1 MVVRLAAT
9 IIDDSLTGP
18 SGGAFPTSGIQE
30 FNSAAM
36 TAIHDEY
43 TYWVYSQYMATTLS
57 VVGSGGNLAGFPM
70 TDTRYQAGTFVTRVD
85 RFATE
90 AETPNINIVT
100 VNYSRILQT
109 IYSSGQPPDTNN
121 LRYPV
126 YFNRDGG
133 GNFLGLRSMNS
144 TDFRDSFVLPA
155 VTLIQNA
162 PSGNYDYFISTSTN
176 VGGAT
181 LVSATPVFTD
191 TRANTTAYTA
201 GGIPEATDQPT
212 TINNYYLHRQGVYP
226 TPIEDN
232 DLPVFI
238 NAADESIRQYTPAQW
253 AATLGPW
260 LQYELAQAGSTTS
273 YSINGAGTTQGSAMI
288 NTILSPTST
297 GYTQHFVDADDYRT
311 QEFPN
316 GTPITANTYELKKTT
331 V

>member
-1 MVVRLAAT
+1 MTARLGVT
-9 IIDDSLTGP
+9 LLDDSLTGP
-18 SGGAFPTSGIQE
+18 SAGAFQTWALQE
-30 FNSAAM
+30 LNSADM
-36 TAIHDEY
+36 TAIHNEY
-43 TYWVYSQYMATTLS
+43 AYYVYSQYAATTLS
-57 VVGSGGNLAGFPM
+57 VVGSGGNLSGFPM
-70 TDTRYQAGTFVTRVD
+70 TDTRYQAGTYTTRVD
-85 RFATE
+85 RFSTE
-90 AETPNINIVT
+90 AETPNINVVT
-100 VNYSRILQT
+100 VNYSRISQT
-109 IYSSGQPPDTNN
+109 IYSGGQPPDTNN

-126 YFNRDGG
+126 YFDRDGG
-133 GNFLGLRSMNS
+133 GNFLGLRSMNA

-162 PSGNYDYFISTSTN
+162 PAGNYDYFISTSTS

-191 TRANTTAYTA
+191 TRANTAAYTA

-212 TINNYYLHRQGVYP
+212 TINNYYLHRTGSFP
-226 TPIEDN
+226 TPTEEN

-238 NAADESIRQYTPAQW
+238 NAADESIRQYTLAQW

-260 LQYELAQAGSTTS
+260 LQYELAQAGSTPS
-273 YSINGAGTTQGSAMI
+273 YNINGTGTTQGSAMI
-288 NTILSPTST
+288 NTILSPTGT
-297 GYTQHFVDADDYRT
+297 GYTQRFVNDNDYRT